1 MERRVPD
8 LPRGHEMAESVVL
21 KTQPRSERGS
31 GAARRLRRQG
41 LVPGILYGHKEEN
54 LSVSLSADALLK
66 AVRKGT
72 HVVDVDLH
80 GKLEKVLIR
89 EVQWDY
95 LGKDPVHVDF
105 ERVSADERIT
115 VTVPLE
121 IRGTAPGIAQGGV
134 LDQTVHA
141 IAVEC
146 LALNIPHSIRVN
158 VGELQLD
165 QAIHIRDLVLPEGVK
180 AMGHPDTI
188 VVHVAAKVV
197 AAEAPTAVAPEAAGA
212 AEPEVIGRQAVAP
225 EEGEAEETK
234 KKK

>member
-1 MERRVPD
+1 
-8 LPRGHEMAESVVL
+8 MADSVLL
-21 KTQPRSERGS
+21 KTEPREERGS
-31 GAARRLRRQG
+31 SAARRLRRQG
-41 LVPGILYGHKEEN
+41 VLPGVLYGHKEAN
-54 LSVSLSADALLK
+54 VPVSLSADELLK

-72 HVVDVDLH
+72 HVVDLELG
-80 GKLEKVLIR
+80 GKQEKALIR

-121 IRGTAPGIAQGGV
+121 VRGTAPGIAQGGV
-134 LDQTVHA
+134 LDQPLHA
-141 IAVEC
+141 LSVEC

-158 VGELQLD
+158 VSELQLD

-188 VVHVAAKVV
+188 VVHVTTKVV
-197 AAEAPTAVAPEAAGA
+197 AAEAPAAAEVPGA
-212 AEPEVIGRQAVAP
+212 AEPEIIGRKAAAEA
-225 EEGEAEETK
+225 EEGE
-234 KKK
+234 